1 VHAIVIVAS
10 FGDKP
15 AASAAGG
22 ELRWTEVDDPVPG
35 PGEVLIDVVAA
46 GVNRADL
53 MQAAGKYPPPT
64 GAPPYPGL
72 ECAGR
77 IRAVDVDEGGVR
89 GARTGWQPGDEVC
102 ALLAGGGY
110 AEQVIVPAACVLPV
124 PHGVS
129 LSDAGALPEAACT
142 VWSNLRMVA
151 GLQPGETLL
160 VHGGA
165 SGIGTFAIQ
174 YAVALGCEVYATAR
188 AGKHA
193 AITALGAT
201 PIDYEN
207 DDFAGKVAA
216 DVVLD
221 IMGASYLARNLAALK
236 TNGRV
241 VIIGAQGGRKAELDI
256 GLLLAKRATVAATTL
271 RARPLAEKAAIVAG
285 VCEEVWPLVEQ
296 GRIRPVIDRRIPLP
310 EAAEAHRVM
319 AEGSHTGKLLL
330 VAP

>member
-1 VHAIVIVAS
+1 VHAIVIA
-10 FGDKP
+10 D
-15 AASAAGG
+15 GG
-22 ELRWTEVDDPVPG
+22 ELRYTEVSDPVPG
-35 PGEVLIDVVAA
+35 PGEVLVDVVAA

-53 MQAAGKYPPPT
+53 MQAAGKYPPPS

-72 ECAGR
+72 ECSGRVAAGSSQGER
-77 IRAVDVDEGGVR
+77 SERLD
-89 GARTGWQPGDEVC
+89 QGDEVC

-110 AEQVIVPAACVLPV
+110 AERVVVPEACVLPV
-124 PHGVS
+124 PRGVT
-129 LSDAGALPEAACT
+129 LEDAAALPEAACT

-151 GLQPGETLL
+151 GLKAGETLL

-174 YAVALGCEVYATAR
+174 YAVALGCEVFATAR
-188 AGKHA
+188 ASKHT

-201 PIDYEN
+201 AIDYEN
-207 DDFAGKVAA
+207 DDFAEKVSA

-221 IMGASYLARNLAALK
+221 IMGAPYLGRNLATLK

-241 VIIGAQGGRKAELDI
+241 VIIATQGGRKAELDI
-256 GLLLAKRATVAATTL
+256 GLLLAKRATIAATTL

-285 VCEEVWPLVEQ
+285 VRAEVWPLIEE
-296 GRIRPVIDRRIPLP
+296 GRIRPVIDRRIPLA

-319 AEGSHTGKLLL
+319 SGSTHTGKILLTN
-330 VAP
+330 P

>member
-1 VHAIVIVAS
+1 MHAIVVVTS
-10 FGDKP
+10 VGDKP
-15 AASAAGG
+15 TVSAGG
-22 ELRWTEVDDPVPG
+22 ELRWTEVEDPVPG

-53 MQAAGKYPPPT
+53 MQAAGKYPPPK

-72 ECAGR
+72 ECSGR
-77 IRAVDVDEGGVR
+77 VAD
-89 GARTGWQPGDEVC
+89 TGSEVC

-110 AEQVIVPAACVLPV
+110 AERVVVPEACVLPV
-124 PHGVS
+124 PGGIP
-129 LSDAGALPEAACT
+129 LEDAAALPEAACT

-151 GLQPGETLL
+151 GLTAGETLL

-174 YAVALGCEVYATAR
+174 YAVALGCEVFATAR
-188 AGKHA
+188 KGKHA

-201 PIDYEN
+201 AIDYETE
-207 DDFAGKVAA
+207 DFAEKVSA

-221 IMGASYLARNLAALK
+221 IMGAPYLARNLAALK

-241 VIIGAQGGRKAELDI
+241 VIIATQGGRKAELDL

-271 RARPLAEKAAIVAG
+271 RSRPPAEKAAIVAG
-285 VCEEVWPLVEQ
+285 VREEVWPLVEQ
-296 GRIRPVIDRRIPLP
+296 GRIKPVIDRRIPLP

-319 AEGSHTGKLLL
+319 TESSHTGKLLL
-330 VAP
+330 INA